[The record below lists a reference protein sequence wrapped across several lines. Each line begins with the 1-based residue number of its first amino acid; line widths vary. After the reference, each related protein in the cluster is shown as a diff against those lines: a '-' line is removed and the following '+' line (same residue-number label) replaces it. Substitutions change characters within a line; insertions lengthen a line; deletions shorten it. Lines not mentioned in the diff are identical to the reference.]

1 MKFQRAILA
10 GVEPYM
16 PGEQPKD
23 AGVIKLNTNE
33 NPYPPAPQILDA
45 LRVLSGD
52 ALRKYPDPVAHE
64 LRSLAAE
71 RYGYPD
77 ASWIVAGNG
86 MDELLAMAIRTFTDP
101 GDTILTV
108 NPTYTL
114 YETLAALHGARM
126 AHVDLDESYQLDEA
140 FFAAKGRLCFLPR
153 PNAPSGVSADRA
165 EVERFAA
172 AFDGVVVIDEAYV
185 DFADDDCMDMPKRF
199 GNVIVMRTFSKSFSM
214 AGMRLGIAAAR
225 PELIAELFKTKDSY
239 NLNAFTQ
246 AAGCAALRAYDYMLE
261 QAAKVKAT
269 RARLTEA
276 LTSMGF
282 DVPPSQTN
290 FVLAK
295 WEGSPAA
302 YDLFAALKERKIYVR
317 YFDRPGLRDRLRISI
332 GTDAEID
339 ALLAA
344 LHDIIRT
351 AAAKA

>member
-1 MKFQRAILA
+1 MKFGRKLLA
-10 GVEPYM
+10 GVEPYT

-23 AGVIKLNTNE
+23 GSVIKLNTNE
-33 NPYPPAPQILDA
+33 NPYPPAPQIMDA
-45 LRVLSGD
+45 LRSLSGD
-52 ALRKYPDPVAHE
+52 ALRKYPDPVAQE
-64 LRSLAAE
+64 LRTLCAE

-86 MDELLAMAIRTFTDP
+86 MDELLAMAIRTFSDP

-126 AHVDLDESYQLDEA
+126 AHVDLDETYQLDEA

-153 PNAPSGVSADRA
+153 PNAPSGVSAART

-172 AFDGVVVIDEAYV
+172 AFDGIVVIDEAYV
-185 DFADDDCMDMPKRF
+185 DFADDDCMDLPNRF
-199 GNVIVMRTFSKSFSM
+199 DNVIVMRTFSKSFSM
-214 AGMRLGIAAAR
+214 AGMRLGIAVAN
-225 PELIAELFKTKDSY
+225 PGLITELFKTKDSY

-246 AAGCAALRAYDYMLE
+246 AAGCAAMRAYDYMVE

-269 RARLTEA
+269 RARLTAA
-276 LTSMGF
+276 LNAMGF
-282 DVPPSQTN
+282 AVPPSQTN

-302 YDLFAALKERKIYVR
+302 RTIFTDLKERKIFVR
-317 YFDRPGLRDRLRISI
+317 YFDRLGLQDCLRISI

-344 LHDIIRT
+344 LHDIIKT
-351 AAAKA
+351 SKT